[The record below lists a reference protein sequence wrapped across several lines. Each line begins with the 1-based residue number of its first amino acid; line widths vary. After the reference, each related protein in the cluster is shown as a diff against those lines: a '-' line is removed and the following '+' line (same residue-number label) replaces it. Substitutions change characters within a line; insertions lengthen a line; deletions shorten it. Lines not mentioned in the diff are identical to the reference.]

1 MTVRVVLAD
10 DHALVRAGYQSILGG
25 EDDIDVVS
33 EASDGR
39 AAVDLVNR
47 DVPDVVLM
55 DIRMPHL
62 DGIQATH
69 RITTSPR
76 LVSTRV
82 SAERGRSRRTAARR
96 AHGRGR

>member
-25 EDDIDVVS
+25 EDDIEVVG
-33 EASDGR
+33 EAVDGR
-39 AAVDLVNR
+39 AAVDVVNR

-62 DGIQATH
+62 DGIQATQ

-82 SAERGRSRRTAARR
+82 IVLTTFDLDEYVFGR
-96 AHGRGR
+96 

>member
-10 DHALVRAGYQSILGG
+10 DHALVRAGYRSILGG

-33 EASDGR
+33 EAVDGR

-62 DGIQATH
+62 DGIQATQ

-82 SAERGRSRRTAARR
+82 IVLTTFDLDEYVFGR
-96 AHGRGR
+96 